1 MKYNWQ
7 YKKWSNFEYDSS
19 VIDQIVIK
27 FALETGELKGMI
39 DTLPEDIKQE
49 TIIQFM
55 IDEAIK
61 TSEIEGEFYS
71 RQDVMS
77 SIKNKIGIHS
87 SITHIKDKN
96 ARGISELMVDVRNNF
111 KTELT
116 EDLIKEWHKI
126 LFENSTSINAGNYR
140 IGEEPMVIVS
150 GVYGREKIHYQAPP
164 SDLIPTEM
172 QKFVNWYNEFKV
184 EPIDI
189 KNALIKTSIA
199 HLYFESI
206 HPFED
211 GNGRI
216 GRAIAEKCLA
226 ESFNRPLVMSLSST
240 IEKNKKNYYEALK
253 DAQRTLE
260 ITDWILYFST
270 TILDAQI
277 QAKKITNFTLNKTK
291 FLDQTKQLLN
301 ERQLKV
307 VIKMLDQGAE
317 GFDGG
322 MSAKKYMS
330 ITKTSKATAT
340 RDLQDLVEKSV
351 LMTEGA
357 GRSVRYELNI

>member
-1 MKYNWQ
+1 MRYNWQ
-7 YKKWSNFEYDSS
+7 YENWANFEYDSS
-19 VIDQIVIK
+19 IIDQIVIR

-96 ARGISELMVDVRNNF
+96 VRGISELMVDVRDNF

-126 LFENSTSINAGNYR
+126 LFENSTSISAGNYR

-150 GVYGREKIHYQAPP
+150 GAYGREKIHYQAPP

-172 QKFVNWYNEFKV
+172 QEFVNWYNEFKV

-226 ESFNRPLVMSLSST
+226 ESFNRPLIMSLSST
-240 IEKNKKNYYEALK
+240 IEKDKKKYYEALK

-317 GFDGG
+317 GFEGG

-357 GRSVRYELNI
+357 GRSVRYELNM

>member
-7 YKKWSNFEYDSS
+7 YENWTNFEYVSS

-39 DTLPEDIKQE
+39 DTLSEDIKQE

-87 SITHIKDKN
+87 SISHIKDKN
-96 ARGISELMVDVRNNF
+96 ARGIGELMVDVRNNF
-111 KTELT
+111 KTKLT

-126 LFENSTSINAGNYR
+126 LFENSNSINAGKYR
-140 IGEEPMVIVS
+140 VGEEPMVIIS
-150 GVYGREKIHYQAPP
+150 GAYGREKVHYQAPP
-164 SDLIPTEM
+164 SEIVPNEM
-172 QKFVNWYNEFKV
+172 QSFINWYNNYKV
-184 EPIDI
+184 ESIDI

-226 ESFNRPLVMSLSST
+226 ESFNRPLIMSLSST
-240 IEKNKKNYYEALK
+240 IEKDKKNYYEALK

-260 ITDWILYFST
+260 ITDWIYYFSN
-270 TILDAQI
+270 TILEAQI
-277 QAKKITNFTLNKTK
+277 QSKKITNFTLNKTK
-291 FLDQTKQLLN
+291 FLDQIKTLLN

-317 GFDGG
+317 GFEGG
-322 MSAKKYMS
+322 MSAKKYIS
-330 ITKTSKATAT
+330 ITKISKATAT
-340 RDLQDLVEKSV
+340 RDLQDLVKKSV
-351 LMTEGA
+351 LITEGA

>member
-1 MKYNWQ
+1 
-7 YKKWSNFEYDSS
+7 
-19 VIDQIVIK
+19 
-27 FALETGELKGMI
+27 MI

-87 SITHIKDKN
+87 SISNIKDKN
-96 ARGISELMVDVRNNF
+96 ARGIGELIVDVRNNF

-116 EDLIKEWHKI
+116 ENLIKEWHKI
-126 LFENSTSINAGNYR
+126 LFENSNSINAEKYR
-140 IGEEPMVIVS
+140 VGEEPMVIIS
-150 GVYGREKIHYQAPP
+150 GAYGREKIHYQAPP
-164 SDLIPTEM
+164 SDLVPTEM
-172 QKFVNWYNEFKV
+172 KNFVNWYNEFKV

-189 KNALIKTSIA
+189 RNALIKTSIA

-216 GRAIAEKCLA
+216 GRVIAEKCLA
-226 ESFNRPLVMSLSST
+226 ESFNRPVTMSLSST
-240 IEKNKKNYYEALK
+240 IEKDKKNYYEALK
-253 DAQRTLE
+253 DAQKTLE
-260 ITDWILYFST
+260 ITNWIYYFSNI
-270 TILDAQI
+270 ILEAQI

-291 FLDQTKQLLN
+291 FLDQTKSLLN

-307 VIKMLDQGAE
+307 IIKMLDQGAD
-317 GFDGG
+317 GFEGG
-322 MSAKKYMS
+322 MSAKKYIS

-340 RDLQDLVEKSV
+340 RDLQDLVNKNILTV
-351 LMTEGA
+351 QGA

>member
-1 MKYNWQ
+1 MQYNWQ
-7 YKKWSNFEYDSS
+7 YKNWAKFEYDSS
-19 VIDQIVIK
+19 VIDQIIIK

-39 DTLPEDIKQE
+39 DTLSEDVKQE

-87 SITHIKDKN
+87 SISHIKDKN
-96 ARGISELMVDVRNNF
+96 ARGIGELMVDVRNNF

-116 EDLIKEWHKI
+116 EDLVKEWHKI

-150 GVYGREKIHYQAPP
+150 GAYGREKIHYQAPP
-164 SDLIPTEM
+164 SDLVPTEM

-189 KNALIKTSIA
+189 KSALIKTSIA

-226 ESFNRPLVMSLSST
+226 ESFNRPLIMSLSST
-240 IEKNKKNYYEALK
+240 IAKDKKNYYEELK

-260 ITDWILYFST
+260 ITEWILYFST
-270 TILDAQI
+270 TILEAQI

-291 FLDQTKQLLN
+291 FLDQTKPLLN

-307 VIKMLDQGAE
+307 VLKMLDQGAE
-317 GFDGG
+317 GFEGG

-340 RDLQDLVEKSV
+340 RDLQDLVDKNV
-351 LMTEGA
+351 LTTEGA